1 MNSTDNNTR
10 SNVAFAALDPYLE
23 RNIVSPKETVVR
35 GKDFV
40 EWGDGNAYPDYL
52 LDLTKTVPTL
62 RSIIGGT
69 VDFIVGDDVSLNIPE
84 REGWKPGQV
93 NMRGD
98 TIAEQ
103 VEDLARDYETY
114 GGFALQIIRDFAGRV
129 AETYYIDL
137 RFLRMNKDGDVFWY
151 SEKWAEKGKKDAVMY
166 PAFRWD
172 IGEKWAT
179 LTDEERNR
187 NASSILY
194 VKTTHSQVYPMPV
207 YAASVKACEIERLVD
222 EYHLNSIE
230 NGFAPSMIINF
241 NNGEPSDQQREEI
254 EQEVTE
260 KFTGPSNA
268 GRFMLCWNKNKES
281 ATTFE
286 IPQVTDFGEKYRALA
301 TDSRQKIFTAF
312 CANPN
317 LFGIPTEGNGFS
329 NEEYAESFNLYNR
342 THIVPVQNMI
352 ADAYAKIFG
361 IDKVLKIVPF
371 SLGAED
377 TTQTLASQLGVGGTQ
392 AMMAVLE
399 STTLTTDQKKG
410 TLKVLFGLNDEQVA
424 QLLGLPYVP
433 TAEEE

>member
-1 MNSTDNNTR
+1 MNSTTDNNIR
-10 SNVAFAALDPYLE
+10 ANIALAALDPYLE

-52 LDLTKTVPTL
+52 LELTKTVPTL
-62 RSIIGGT
+62 RSIINGT
-69 VDFIVGDDVSLNIPE
+69 VDFIVGDDVSLSVPL

-114 GGFALQIIRDFAGRV
+114 GGYALQVIRDFAGRI

-137 RFLRMNKDGDVFWY
+137 RFLRTNKEGDVFWY

-172 IGEKWAT
+172 IAEKWAT

-207 YAASVKACEIERLVD
+207 YAASVKACEIERMVD
-222 EYHLNSIE
+222 DYHLNSLE
-230 NGFAPSMIINF
+230 NGFNPSVIINF
-241 NNGEPSDQQREEI
+241 NNGKPTDQIKEEI
-254 EQEVTE
+254 EEQILE
-260 KFTGPSNA
+260 KHTGPNNA
-268 GRFMLCWNKNKES
+268 GRIILSWNDNKES

-286 IPQVTDFGEKYRALA
+286 TLPITDFGDKYKALA
-301 TDSRQKIFTAF
+301 ENSREKIFTAF
-312 CANPN
+312 RAYPN
-317 LFGIPTEGNGFS
+317 IFGLSTATGFS
-329 NEEYAESFNLYNR
+329 IEEFDSAFKLYNR
-342 THIVPVQNMI
+342 TSVRPVQRMI
-352 ADAYAKIFG
+352 ADSYEKIYGQPG
-361 IDKVLKIVPF
+361 ILQITPF
-371 SLGAED
+371 SLDGANEK
-377 TTQTLASQLGVGGTQ
+377 TV
-392 AMMAVLE
+392 
-399 STTLTTDQKKG
+399 
-410 TLKVLFGLNDEQVA
+410 N
-424 QLLGLPYVP
+424 
-433 TAEEE
+433 